1 MFSNTYLHCN
11 TVLSLSTDSRPT
23 LQVLQALPT
32 SRGDINVI
40 EATAVQWKTV
50 GTALSISSDRI
61 EIIQADNPHRVEQ
74 ACLQMLHWWMDHHTP
89 SWRALIRAL
98 CVARLSP

>member
-61 EIIQADNPHRVEQ
+61 EIIQADNP
-74 ACLQMLHWWMDHHTP
+74 
-89 SWRALIRAL
+89 
-98 CVARLSP
+98 RLSSDAPVVDGPPHTFLAGSY